1 MRCGAI
7 ITISGAITET
17 YEDSGSTIT
26 ATTYQK
32 DIHDYVFSAQFKD
45 TKYLPPDF
53 MYKYFYEQ
61 MDAAQIKK
69 LQEDMTGKIRDGL
82 DILIPTR
89 IVYCTENK
97 LISIYTNSEQPQDT
111 FLLSADKFYCIYPH
125 SDPLYPY
132 ADISDCTE
140 QILKN
145 IPPKV
150 KTDTSEEITLP
161 VTTTFTTQKIVPCTK
176 DAEALEQIIQA
187 KCSNIMGDLPYNT
200 KLGVP
205 LHLSVQNTRLAILNT
220 INSTPG
226 VQSTEVLK
234 YEIKDKRFVMNLKIH
249 TNFGTIITTV

>member
-7 ITISGAITET
+7 ITISGKITET
-17 YEDSGSTIT
+17 YDSANSTVT
-26 ATTYQK
+26 AATYQK

-69 LQEDMTGKIRDGL
+69 LQEDMTEEIQKGL
-82 DILIPTR
+82 DTFIPTR
-89 IVYCTENK
+89 IIYCTENK
-97 LISIYTNSEQPQDT
+97 LISIYIDSEQSQDI
-111 FLLSADKFYCIYPH
+111 LLASDKFYCIYPYGA
-125 SDPLYPY
+125 PTPY
-132 ADISDCTE
+132 ANISDCTE
-140 QILKN
+140 QIFSN
-145 IPPKV
+145 ISPIV
-150 KTDTSEEITLP
+150 EIDVSGDKAALP

>member
-7 ITISGAITET
+7 ITISGKITEI
-17 YEDSGSTIT
+17 YDSTSTI
-26 ATTYQK
+26 TYQK

-45 TKYLPPDF
+45 TKYLPSKF
-53 MYKYFYEQ
+53 VCRYFYEQ
-61 MDAAQIKK
+61 MDAAQIEK
-69 LQEDMTGKIRDGL
+69 LQKDMTEKIQQGL
-82 DILIPTR
+82 DIFIPTR

-97 LISIYTNSEQPQDT
+97 SISIYIDVNQSESIN
-111 FLLSADKFYCIYPH
+111 LLADKFYCIYPY
-125 SDPLYPY
+125 SAPTPY
-132 ADISDCTE
+132 ANINDCTE

-145 IPPKV
+145 VPPEV
-150 KTDTSEEITLP
+150 KTDASEDSITLP
-161 VTTTFTTQKIVPCTK
+161 VVTTFTTQKIVPCTK

-205 LHLSVQNTRLAILNT
+205 LHLSIQNTRLAILNT